1 MSVAPSGS
9 FVTGV
14 GSGTLPAHAVVARV
28 AGGAGPGSAVRR
40 QAVAS

>member
-9 FVTGV
+9 
-14 GSGTLPAHAVVARV
+14 L
-28 AGGAGPGSAVRR
+28 GAGADPSPVPARIRR